1 MPLPCVNHGGHE
13 SMIRLCRTP
22 VLEEETALP
31 PEATRALSFWL
42 ARPGEI
48 LTLIGPD
55 GSAYRGRVSRL
66 IGEEARVVVFE
77 KLPFSPESQ
86 VHVTVF
92 QALPQKERF
101 ELVLQKLTEI
111 GVDRIVP
118 FVCRRSITP
127 EQRDLGQKKSHR
139 WPEVVLRAAKQCRR
153 ALLPELSPVLCWQ
166 EVLEEA
172 AAADLRLLLYE
183 KYPGCSLGQMLRR
196 PETVRIALV
205 VGPEGGFTEDEID
218 EARRSGLLPVSLG
231 SRILRTETAAIV
243 SAAIIQFALGDLG

>member
-1 MPLPCVNHGGHE
+1 
-13 SMIRLCRTP
+13 LCRTP

-31 PEATRALSFWL
+31 PEAARALCFWS

-48 LTLIGPD
+48 LTLTGPD
-55 GSAYRGRVSRL
+55 DSAWRGRVSCL
-66 IGEEARVVVFE
+66 TGEEARVVVFE
-77 KLPFSPESQ
+77 KLPIFPESL

-153 ALLPELSPVLCWQ
+153 GLLPELSPVLYWHD
-166 EVLEEA
+166 VLLEA
-172 AAADLRLLLYE
+172 AGADLRLLLYE
-183 KYPGCSLGQMLRR
+183 KHPGRTLSQSLRR
-196 PETVRIALV
+196 MEAERVALV
-205 VGPEGGFTEDEID
+205 VGPEGGFTEREME
-218 EARRSGLLPVSLG
+218 EALHSGLVPVSLG

>member
-1 MPLPCVNHGGHE
+1 
-13 SMIRLCRTP
+13 MIRLCRTP

-31 PEATRALSFWL
+31 PNAVRALSFWS
-42 ARPGEI
+42 ARPGEV
-48 LTLIGPD
+48 LTLVGPD
-55 GSAYRGRVSRL
+55 GSAYRARVSSMA
-66 IGEEARVVVFE
+66 GEGAKVVPFE
-77 KLPFSPESQ
+77 KLLFLPESR
-86 VHVTVF
+86 VHLTVF

-118 FVCRRSITP
+118 FVCRRSTTP

-153 ALLPELSPVLCWQ
+153 SVLPELATVVCWQ
-166 EVLEEA
+166 EVLQEA
-172 AAADLRLLLYE
+172 STADLRLLLYE
-183 KYPGCSLGQMLRR
+183 KYSGRSLGQSLRT
-196 PETVRIALV
+196 PETERIALV
-205 VGPEGGFTEDEID
+205 VGPEGGFTEREID

>member
-1 MPLPCVNHGGHE
+1 
-13 SMIRLCRTP
+13 LCRTP

-31 PEATRALSFWL
+31 PEAARALSFWS

-48 LTLIGPD
+48 LTLTGPD
-55 GSAYRGRVSRL
+55 DSAWRGRVSRL
-66 IGEEARVVVFE
+66 TGEEARVVVFE
-77 KLPFSPESQ
+77 KLPFSPESL

-118 FVCRRSITP
+118 FVCRRSTTP

-139 WPEVVLRAAKQCRR
+139 WPAVVLRAAKQCRR
-153 ALLPELSPVLCWQ
+153 ALLPELSPVLCWRD
-166 EVLEEA
+166 VLLEA
-172 AAADLRLLLYE
+172 AGADLRLLLYE
-183 KYPGCSLGQMLRR
+183 KHPGRTLSQLLRR
-196 PETVRIALV
+196 MEAERVALV
-205 VGPEGGFTEDEID
+205 VGPEGGFTEREME
-218 EARRSGLLPVSLG
+218 EARHSGLVPVSLG